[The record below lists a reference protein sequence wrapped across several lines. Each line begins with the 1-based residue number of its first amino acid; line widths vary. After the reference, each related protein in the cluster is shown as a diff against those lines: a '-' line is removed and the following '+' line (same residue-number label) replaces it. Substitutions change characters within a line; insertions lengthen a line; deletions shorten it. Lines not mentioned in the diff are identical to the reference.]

1 METNLQLIDSLFVDI
16 ESQDDKVR
24 YSAFQTLL
32 TLTEEK
38 VDWVYD
44 KWYDLLE
51 KLDSDNSY
59 QRSIGFMLLANLSKS
74 DIDNRMGQVV
84 TRLIQLFD
92 DEKFITSRQCI
103 QNVWKIAVCN
113 FGHKSLIMDELLK
126 TYYENIHIN
135 KHGNLIKQDVIF
147 SMNKIYQSDND
158 NKVLVKIN
166 ELIDAETDAKF
177 VKVLKKI
184 IS

>member
-1 METNLQLIDSLFVDI
+1 METDLQLIDNIFVDV
-16 ESQDDKVR
+16 SSKDDKIR
-24 YSAFQTLL
+24 YSALQTLL
-32 TLTEEK
+32 TLTENK

-44 KWYDLLE
+44 KWYDLVDKLE
-51 KLDSDNSY
+51 SDNSY

-74 DIDNRMGQVV
+74 DADNRMHEI
-84 TRLIQLFD
+84 LKKMIQLFD

-103 QNVWKIAVCN
+103 QNIWKIAIGN
-113 FGHKSLIMDELLK
+113 SNHKVQIMAELQK
-126 TYYENIHIN
+126 TYYENAHIN

-158 NKVLVKIN
+158 NNVLLKIHA
-166 ELIDAETDAKF
+166 LIDAETDAKF

-184 IS
+184 LL

>member
-1 METNLQLIDSLFVDI
+1 METDLQLVDNLFVDT
-16 ESQDDKVR
+16 SSKDDKIR

-44 KWYDLLE
+44 KWYNLLDKIE
-51 KLDSDNSY
+51 SDNSY

-74 DIDNRMGQVV
+74 DMDNRMCEIL
-84 TRLIQLFD
+84 RKLIQLFD

-113 FGHKSLIMDELLK
+113 INNKSQIMDELQK
-126 TYYENIHIN
+126 TYYENVHIN

-147 SMNKIYQSDND
+147 SMNMIYKSDND
-158 NKVLVKIN
+158 NNVLLKIN
-166 ELIDAETDAKF
+166 ELIDAETDVKF
-177 VKVLKKI
+177 VKVLNKI